1 MMMGKRR
8 KGTLVVDFET
18 ESKEHSKEAEGF
30 GGGCVLVATMLYVG
44 DNGKG
49 KRDERK
55 EVKKAW

>member
-8 KGTLVVDFET
+8 KGTLVVDFKT

-30 GGGCVLVATMLYVG
+30 GGGCVMVATMLYVR

-55 EVKKAW
+55 EVEKVW

>member
-55 EVKKAW
+55 EVETVW

>member
-18 ESKEHSKEAEGF
+18 ESKERSKEAEGF

-55 EVKKAW
+55 KVKKVW

>member
-1 MMMGKRR
+1 MVG
-8 KGTLVVDFET
+8 FEA
-18 ESKEHSKEAEGF
+18 ESEERGEEAEGF

-55 EVKKAW
+55 EVKKVW

>member
-30 GGGCVLVATMLYVG
+30 GGGCVMVVTMLYVR

-55 EVKKAW
+55 EVEKVW